1 MIKECDNYPEL
12 NHEDCILD
20 PAERAIGE
28 YFEKQGLSVERICS
42 VKHGIGT
49 KNPDFRL
56 VDSDGSV
63 CLCEVKAMLSSTGAD
78 TKGDWEYNYH
88 VEFKQLIEKAQ
99 ELGVIPVARPEQMKL
114 WKGEIPYPKEGRNT
128 EEKEKA
134 YERDLDN
141 LLNQTSANSL
151 SFSITIHRGD
161 PFIWTDKEKIEFID
175 VLAKNLLL
183 IAEGHTPRNW
193 NAYPGF
199 IIGDYTK
206 KREHG
211 RRIHNTVE
219 VRPNNDLLSLKSYS
233 YLGINWKSIE
243 KRSHEAQRQINNRLE
258 DEAKPESV
266 ARLVVILLSTNLVF
280 HYASELDKLVSEIKR
295 RFINKLPDL
304 SAFAFC
310 EVSGL
315 EGNNDVSLGSFVV
328 FHSDNNTAPPLPDSI
343 FNEETSGHIRQY
355 HD

>member
-12 NHEDCILD
+12 NHEDCSLD

-28 YFEKQGLSVERICS
+28 YFENQGLSVERICS
-42 VKHGIGT
+42 VKHQIGT

-56 VDSDGSV
+56 VDSDGSA
-63 CLCEVKAMLSSTGAD
+63 CLCEVKAMSSSTGAD
-78 TKGDWEYNYH
+78 TKGDWEYSYRM
-88 VEFKQLIEKAQ
+88 ESKQLIEKAQ
-99 ELGVIPVARPEQMKL
+99 ESGVIPVARPEQMKL
-114 WKGEIPYPKEGRNT
+114 WKGEIPYPKKGRNT
-128 EEKEKA
+128 EGKEKE
-134 YERDLDN
+134 YERDLNN
-141 LLNQTSANSL
+141 LLNQTPAKSL
-151 SFSITIHRGD
+151 SFSVTIHRDD
-161 PFIWTDKEKIEFID
+161 PFIWTDEEKVEFVN

-183 IAEGHTPRNW
+183 IAEGQIPRNW
-193 NAYPGF
+193 DIYPGF

-211 RRIHNTVE
+211 RRICNTVE
-219 VRPNNDLLSLKSYS
+219 VRSSSDLLSLKSYS

-280 HYASELDKLVSEIKR
+280 HYASELDKLKSEIKR
-295 RFINKLPDL
+295 RFISKLPGL

-310 EVSGL
+310 EVAGL
-315 EGNNDVSLGSFVV
+315 EGSNDVSLGSFVV
-328 FHSDNNTAPPLPDSI
+328 FHSDNNTVPPLPDSI
-343 FNEETSGHIRQY
+343 FNEETSSHIRQY